1 MEEEE
6 SYRRSIE
13 LEPKFPAPGA
23 LSTRISLSAV
33 SVSAPAAASA
43 ASSALAATNL
53 DVQAGNSRCSS
64 SAGHCNALRP
74 PGSPAVLL
82 QRVASDAAQPMKP
95 RGSVG
100 MLNELTSASH
110 PPQPPT
116 RQQSHTGLAGLSPTH
131 LHSGSRPRPNT
142 APNGPLKS

>member
-1 MEEEE
+1 MDEEE

-13 LEPKFPAPGA
+13 LEPKCPAPGA
-23 LSTRISLSAV
+23 PSTRLSLSAV
-33 SVSAPAAASA
+33 SVSAPAAA
-43 ASSALAATNL
+43 ASTSLAAANS
-53 DVQAGNSRCSS
+53 DAQASNSRCSS
-64 SAGHCNALRP
+64 SAARSNALRP

-82 QRVASDAAQPMKP
+82 QRVASDTTQPMKP

-131 LHSGSRPRPNT
+131 LRSGSGSRPRPNT

>member
-6 SYRRSIE
+6 SYRRSTE

-23 LSTRISLSAV
+23 PSARSSVSAV
-33 SVSAPAAASA
+33 SVSVTAAATSSPLPAASA
-43 ASSALAATNL
+43 DSVAST
-53 DVQAGNSRCSS
+53 SRSS
-64 SAGHCNALRP
+64 GGQRQSNANALRL
-74 PGSPAVLL
+74 PGSPSAL
-82 QRVASDAAQPMKP
+82 QRVVSDASQPLRP

-100 MLNELTSASH
+100 LLNELTSASH
-110 PPQPPT
+110 PPPPPT

-131 LHSGSRPRPNT
+131 LHAGPRARPNT